1 MLVEH
6 GLHIGHTAQTGPIT
20 VKLVGYE
27 LNYILVSSNL
37 SDIFEG
43 VNFMNDNRYTL
54 HSEGPQGTCNINSN
68 VAMNGSFVSGNCAVE
83 DSSGNYVN
91 TAGCSI
97 NSADQKSL
105 MNAFNQIGGGVQVM
119 QWTNNNI
126 KMWFF
131 ERGNI
136 PGSLTNTATMPDVC
150 EFGQPDAVFN
160 GCDFPEY
167 FAEHSIVFSNT
178 FCGDYGMFLNFK
190 Q

>member
-1 MLVEH
+1 M
-6 GLHIGHTAQTGPIT
+6 
-20 VKLVGYE
+20 
-27 LNYILVSSNL
+27 YILVASNL

-68 VAMNGSFVSGNCAVE
+68 VAMNGTFVSGNCAVE

-97 NSADQKSL
+97 NSADQNSL

-119 QWTNNNI
+119 QWTDNNI

-131 ERGNI
+131 ERGNL

-150 EFGQPDAVFN
+150 QFGRPDAVFN

-167 FAEHSIVFSNT
+167 FADHSIVFTNT
-178 FCGDYGMFLNFK
+178 FCGDYGMFLNRE
-190 Q
+190 QEGVRY